1 MVYLPNGNTAKD
13 MNRQFTE
20 EKDLVKTQKKK
31 KKKNLKLTWRQKNAQ
46 SEMLPC
52 PIHQINDN
60 NREWLSHDAKC
71 WWGYGEIGMFN

>member
-31 KKKNLKLTWRQKNAQ
+31 KKKKPQAHLT
-46 SEMLPC
+46 SE
-52 PIHQINDN
+52 
-60 NREWLSHDAKC
+60 KC
-71 WWGYGEIGMFN
+71 TI